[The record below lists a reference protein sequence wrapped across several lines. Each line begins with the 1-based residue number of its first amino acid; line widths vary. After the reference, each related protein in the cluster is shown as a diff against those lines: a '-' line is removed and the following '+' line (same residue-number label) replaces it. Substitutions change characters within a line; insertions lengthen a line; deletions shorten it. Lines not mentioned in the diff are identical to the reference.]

1 MGDLDDPRRLA
12 QFRSSLVQL
21 DSDGVLDECVR
32 DAAARAEAPVALVTF
47 VMSKVQLFR
56 AAVGL
61 PPELEMSRAISR
73 CDSFCQFVVQ
83 NESAFIVNDAR
94 TDPRVPQAM
103 VRMYGITS
111 YVGVPIRAQG
121 EVLGSLCVADGK
133 PRSWAAELVDDLASI
148 GMRVSRRLDQM
159 STRMPSKA
167 PPDLASPNA
176 TPELEDRLE
185 RAIRSLLL
193 ERRTASA

>member
-83 NESAFIVNDAR
+83 NESAFVVNDAR

-133 PRSWAAELVDDLASI
+133 PRAWAAALVDDLASI

-159 STRMPSKA
+159 SSRMPSKA
-167 PPDLASPNA
+167 PPDLAS
-176 TPELEDRLE
+176 PELEDRLE